1 MVSRGSLI
9 NSFKYRLLL
18 HKRYFDI
25 GYGFT
30 SIMKYLIA
38 LFSGV
43 DAILTG
49 DMTKVFIAGFSYVIF
64 CYLFGMIFI
73 KFGWYEAEQEVD
85 NQYNMF
91 QKEMREKLDKR
102 KSL

>member
-1 MVSRGSLI
+1 MVSRRTLI
-9 NSFKYRLLL
+9 KSYKYRLLL

-43 DAILTG
+43 DAINTG

-64 CYLFGMIFI
+64 CYLFGLVFV
-73 KFGWYEAEQEVD
+73 KFGWFETDQEVN
-85 NQYNMF
+85 NQYNLF
-91 QKEMREKLDKR
+91 QREMRKKLDKR
-102 KSL
+102 KTI